1 MTALPAVS
9 KLADMTYLPEGVPI
23 FTTELFMPRYQ
34 AMTVGEWQLKVRGP
48 VLVPGYWGTQAAIW
62 ELASLMRG
70 AETWMSVSP
79 LEVES
84 AEIGI
89 RLARGHVLIFGLG
102 MGWAAMATAMEE
114 AVTAVTVV
122 ERDNGVLALHETLR
136 VFEQLPEAAR
146 AKIEI
151 VENDAFIYRPA
162 RPVDVLMPDI
172 WLPLVSEGRV
182 DQVRAMQANVGA
194 GAIYFWGQELE
205 IARHAVA
212 AGREID
218 AAGVAATIA
227 DLGLPLIGM
236 EWPDYPA
243 LTAAA
248 AKRWMRGRWLEPTGN

>member
-1 MTALPAVS
+1 MS
-9 KLADMTYLPEGVPI
+9 YLPEGTPI
-23 FTTELFMPRYQ
+23 FTTELFVPRYQ
-34 AMTVGEWQLKVRGP
+34 AMTIGGWELKVRGP
-48 VLVPGYWGTQAAIW
+48 VLVPGYWGTHLAIW

-70 AETWMSVSP
+70 TETWMSVSP

-89 RLARGHVLIFGLG
+89 RLASGHVLILGLG
-102 MGWAAMATAMEE
+102 MGWAAAATAMEE

-122 ERDNGVLALHETLR
+122 ERDKGVLALHEHLH

-146 AKIEI
+146 AKIEL
-151 VENDAFIYRPA
+151 VEGDAFTYRPA
-162 RPVDVLMPDI
+162 RPVDLLMPDI
-172 WLPLVSEGRV
+172 WLPLVSDGRI
-182 DQVRAMQANVGA
+182 DEVRAMQANVGA

-227 DLGLPLIGM
+227 EMGLPLIGM

-248 AKRWMRGRWLEPTGN
+248 AKRWMRARWLAPGN